1 MFLTSWIKYSDI
13 PQSTSWKQSNCIQVI
28 SSLQLSFNIK
38 IISTQNTDE
47 NYLVTLSLGSIW
59 VLYYLNL
66 SGKKDQ
72 GYSQI
77 LPLNFTEAPS
87 ELRPPHDKR

>member
-38 IISTQNTDE
+38 IIFQHKTQMKIKVFSNFEFGLD
-47 NYLVTLSLGSIW
+47 LSI
-59 VLYYLNL
+59 
-66 SGKKDQ
+66 
-72 GYSQI
+72 I
-77 LPLNFTEAPS
+77 LP
-87 ELRPPHDKR
+87 

>member
-38 IISTQNTDE
+38 IIFQHKTQMKIKVFNNFELGLD
-47 NYLVTLSLGSIW
+47 LSS
-59 VLYYLNL
+59 VL
-66 SGKKDQ
+66 
-72 GYSQI
+72 
-77 LPLNFTEAPS
+77 P
-87 ELRPPHDKR
+87 

>member
-38 IISTQNTDE
+38 IIFQHKTQMK
-47 NYLVTLSLGSIW
+47 I
-59 VLYYLNL
+59 
-66 SGKKDQ
+66 KDKADKLAK
-72 GYSQI
+72 I
-77 LPLNFTEAPS
+77 AAEKAAAEAAAKAAAEAPAA
-87 ELRPPHDKR
+87 EEATTDTVAE

>member
-38 IISTQNTDE
+38 IIFQYKTQMKIEVFNNFELRLD
-47 NYLVTLSLGSIW
+47 LS
-59 VLYYLNL
+59 Y
-66 SGKKDQ
+66 
-72 GYSQI
+72 I
-77 LPLNFTEAPS
+77 LP
-87 ELRPPHDKR
+87 